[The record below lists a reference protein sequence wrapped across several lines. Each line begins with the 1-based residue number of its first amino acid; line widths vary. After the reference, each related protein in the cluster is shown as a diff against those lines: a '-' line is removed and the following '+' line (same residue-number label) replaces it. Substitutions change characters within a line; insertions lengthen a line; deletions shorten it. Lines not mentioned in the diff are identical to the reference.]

1 MNNIIDQLFAKVQA
15 LGTNFTANTYQ
26 ALAQS
31 MGPVFT
37 LAFVLYVVLWGYQ
50 FWSGRGEGSA
60 SGMAVRLFRVFVIY
74 TLATSW
80 GDFQAFI
87 YTAANETPTAIGN
100 IIVQKIGDAGS
111 VGTTNA
117 AIEQALSNV
126 YLVGVDA
133 ASKLTSHAGWT
144 NPGPY
149 IYGAL
154 VWVAVGLF
162 VAFAAFV
169 VIFAKIMLWVM
180 LSLAPVFIV
189 LLLFNAS
196 SRYFNGWLT
205 ATVQFVIV
213 PIIVYALLGFFLSII
228 KDAVQALNDSNATT
242 TTTLKEIAPV
252 VLAGFIGL
260 FIMSQVIPLAALL
273 SGGAPFGVPG
283 LARFARQA
291 WRLTGGQVAR
301 GGQYGMR
308 RLNERQGF
316 TRMGR
321 ERAVRVDRV
330 DYAFRELQQRR
341 IAANQQAKNR

>member
-1 MNNIIDQLFAKVQA
+1 MNNIIDQLFTKVQA

-26 ALAQS
+26 ALATS
-31 MGPVFT
+31 MKPVFT
-37 LAFVLYVVLWGYQ
+37 LALVLFVILWGYQ
-50 FWSGRGEGSA
+50 FWTGRSEASA
-60 SGMAVRLFRVFVIY
+60 SGMAIRLFRAFVIY

-80 GDFQAFI
+80 GDFQTFV
-87 YTAANETPTAIGN
+87 YTVANDTPTAIGN
-100 IIVQKIGDAGS
+100 VIIQNIGDAGS
-111 VGTTNA
+111 VGTSNA

-133 ASKLTSHAGWT
+133 SSKLVANAGFT

-169 VIFAKIMLWVM
+169 VIFAKMMLWVM

-189 LLLFNAS
+189 MALFRAS

-213 PIIVYALLGFFLSII
+213 PVIVYALLGFFLSII
-228 KDAVQALNDSNATT
+228 KDAVQTLNDSNATAS
-242 TTTLKEIAPV
+242 TTLKEIAPV

-260 FIMSQVIPLAALL
+260 FIMTQVIPLAALL
-273 SGGAPFGVPG
+273 SGGAPFGIPT
-283 LARFARQA
+283 LARFASQA
-291 WRLTGGQVAR
+291 WRLTGGQVMR
-301 GGQYGMR
+301 GGRYGVR
-308 RLNERQGF
+308 GIDERQGF
-316 TRMGR
+316 TRIGR

-341 IAANQQAKNR
+341 IAASQQAKNR